1 MEEEIQ
7 KETEI
12 KRTEENTEIVEQ
24 PKKKGNGCLIALLV
38 FFIIIILIV
47 VGGYLGYKKIVNGFS
62 TQNDLGVAY
71 SMQDLQESF
80 DEAGFTGNMCIE
92 CSDPIYSEPHEID
105 VTFSNSQATAW
116 LNYTN
121 HDFGSQYGELKDI
134 QVRFTDDMAELSA
147 MFTYQGKTYPVYL
160 AGTVEK
166 ATDKSVQ
173 GQLETLKVSGVSLP
187 SYVAPIVEKVLL
199 GFTNDKLADMG
210 DNLRIDTLEISNGEL
225 HFAGL
230 APSKIE
236 E

>member
-1 MEEEIQ
+1 MEEDVQ
-7 KETEI
+7 KE
-12 KRTEENTEIVEQ
+12 IVQQ
-24 PKKKGNGCLIALLV
+24 PKKKANGCLIALLI
-38 FFIIIILIV
+38 FFLMIILLA

-62 TQNDLGVAY
+62 AQDDLGVTY

-80 DEAGFTGNMCIE
+80 DEAGFTGDMCLE
-92 CSDPIYSEPHEID
+92 CENPTYSNPHEID
-105 VTFSNSQATAW
+105 VTFSNSQASAW

-121 HDFGSQYGELKDI
+121 HDFGYGKLDNI
-134 QVRFTDDMAELSA
+134 HVRFTNGEAELSG